1 MEIREIEVEFNGLI
15 TKEEFL
21 QVVKMVSNDEEE
33 VAKLVTWIVA
43 RRGEAEV
50 ANLML
55 EGLFEFCGW
64 DGDDPLL
71 VPTDQ
76 VIEDFLGD
84 ESKVVSSTQV
94 EGNYVQSV

>member
-1 MEIREIEVEFNGLI
+1 MEFEDLEFNGLI

-21 QVVKMVSNDEEE
+21 QVVKLVGNKEDEVS
-33 VAKLVTWIVA
+33 KLVTWIVA
-43 RRGEAEV
+43 RRSEAEV

-71 VPTDQ
+71 VPTDN
-76 VIEDFLGD
+76 VIEDFLDD
-84 ESKVVSSTQV
+84 ESKVVSSPKI